1 MSFDQAASVNGFVFD
16 VADRDAALVD
26 EAVADATNLSFN
38 GAGEL
43 VINNADLFTDGT
55 SMALLSGADELL
67 TADTVINLFDQ
78 NNELIGTFNY
88 GETFASAELG
98 FTLESKDG
106 KVYLNVTAL

>member
-1 MSFDQAASVNGFVFD
+1 
-16 VADRDAALVD
+16 
-26 EAVADATNLSFN
+26 
-38 GAGEL
+38 
-43 VINNADLFTDGT
+43 
-55 SMALLSGADELL
+55 MALLSGADELL

-98 FTLESKDG
+98 FTLESKEG